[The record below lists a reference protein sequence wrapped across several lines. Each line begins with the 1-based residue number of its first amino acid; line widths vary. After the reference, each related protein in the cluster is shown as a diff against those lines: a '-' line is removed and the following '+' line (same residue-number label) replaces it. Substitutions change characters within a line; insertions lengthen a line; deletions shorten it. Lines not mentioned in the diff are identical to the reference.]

1 MKELFDILCAK
12 DLRASRRQFLRYG
25 VVYPLALLIVPYILL
40 AILQWL
46 ITE

>member
-12 DLRASRRQFLRYG
+12 DLKASRRQFLRYG
-25 VVYPLALLIVPYILL
+25 VVYPLALLIVPFTLL

-46 ITE
+46 IM